1 VATVYAENSAK
12 SSDKKAGIFHRPKAS
27 SPCCRWLRYSKYPM
41 NKKAAPGKSRAGV
54 FMNLISLKVGVLAV
68 SPKAFVLSITSQVI
82 ATAGGFDPVL
92 K

>member
-1 VATVYAENSAK
+1 MK
-12 SSDKKAGIFHRPKAS
+12 
-27 SPCCRWLRYSKYPM
+27 
-41 NKKAAPGKSRAGV
+41 KKAAPGKSRAGV

-68 SPKAFVLSITSQVI
+68 SPKAFDLSITSQVI